1 MQQALGFLMANEL
14 NAWIFMLLEYY
25 DKNYLHSKQQRKSE
39 TVFAVSANGKSNE
52 EIAKLLIA
60 LAEN

>member
-1 MQQALGFLMANEL
+1 
-14 NAWIFMLLEYY
+14 MLLEYY

-52 EIAKLLIA
+52 EIAKLLVA